1 MLARERLRWHWHTA
15 LVLGITLLAT
25 VCLTVVS
32 ERNYESNER
41 RLTTLQTK
49 LTGSLVQTATPQ
61 IVAFMGRVVGL
72 AAEAPDP
79 VSSFR
84 SSLAGQ
90 LAPDGQ
96 YSSASLVVV
105 TGLQVR
111 VLAHLGAPTIED
123 LTSESATALFLQA
136 AHTSTLITTRAVAKN
151 LQRLGYLLS
160 AQGSTGVYVLALA
173 QDLPP
178 DGKVAVPA
186 RSPDANLNF
195 ALYFGPTVRSTAL
208 IATDAPRLPLSGT
221 LSKTMVPFGDN
232 VLTLVASPRH
242 SLAGGEAQDFPLVV
256 LVAGL
261 MLTACAALF
270 TESLV
275 RRRDQAEAAA
285 SVIDERYREQRNVV
299 ETLQRSFL
307 PKELPYIAGFD
318 LAARYL
324 PATKGVEVGGDW
336 YSVIRVDDHRFAL
349 VIGDVSGHGAGAA
362 TVMASVRYTVR
373 TLASVGHSP
382 EEILEETGRLL
393 DADLDGHFVTVLVGV
408 FDDRTNELT
417 LASAGHL
424 PPLVVRDGCAEFV
437 PVSPGTPLGV
447 PGSHSIPMT
456 VEFGPGSTLI
466 AFTDGLVERR
476 HASIETG
483 LEMLSAAATQ
493 HAGSP
498 NDLIEHLYSAL
509 DVSDHE
515 DDIAVLVVGHPE
527 RSPLPDSANA
537 EAGEPSRNAD
547 GPSVAVAVS
556 ASVSD

>member
-1 MLARERLRWHWHTA
+1 M
-15 LVLGITLLAT
+15 ITLFAT

-32 ERNYESNER
+32 ERNYASNER
-41 RLTTLQTK
+41 RLTTLQTQ
-49 LTGSLVQTATPQ
+49 LTGSVLQTASPQ
-61 IVAFMGRVVGL
+61 LVAFMGRVVGL

-90 LAPDGQ
+90 LAPEGQ

-111 VLAHLGAPTIED
+111 VLAHVGAPTIEN

-136 AHTSTLITTRAVAKN
+136 AHASTLITTRAVAQN

-160 AQGSTGVYVLALA
+160 AQGSSGVYVLALS

-178 DGKVAVPA
+178 GGKVSVPA

-195 ALYFGPTVRSTAL
+195 ALYFGPTVRRTAL

-221 LSKTMVPFGDN
+221 LSKTTVPFGDN

-261 MLTACAALF
+261 MLTACAVLF
-270 TESLV
+270 TERLV
-275 RRRDQAEAAA
+275 RRRDRAESAA
-285 SVIDERYREQRNVV
+285 SLIDERYREQRNLV

-307 PKELPYIAGFD
+307 PKALPDIPGFD

-349 VIGDVSGHGAGAA
+349 VIGDVSGHGASAA

-382 EEILEETGRLL
+382 DEILEETGRLL
-393 DADLDGHFVTVLVGV
+393 DSDLDGHFVTVLVGV

-424 PPLVVRDGCAEFV
+424 PPLVVRDGRAEFV
-437 PVSPGTPLGV
+437 PVAPGTPLGV
-447 PGSHSIPMT
+447 PGTHSIPMT
-456 VEFGPGSTLI
+456 VEFRPGSTLI

-476 HASIETG
+476 RASIETG
-483 LEMLSAAATQ
+483 LETLSAAATEY
-493 HAGSP
+493 AGSP

-527 RSPLPDSANA
+527 RSPLPASANA
-537 EAGEPSRNAD
+537 EAGEPSWHAA

-556 ASVSD
+556 TSVAD